1 MSYGRLTDVDVRVA
15 NPPTFCFSFLLFH
28 QSWKKALPT
37 PPFLEGS
44 QLQSSTAKAPTFLSL
59 PLHIRVPRYL
69 RIDSDLEPLE
79 EGEWRSLSS
88 TPAFLWEGPRPLP
101 GWNMVEI
108 DMERSVTGAAAVIT
122 FETANRIHTVELPLR
137 AGKITRRMVR
147 VPRGVRRIT
156 LCPINSRG
164 TFRLKHFRLVWLT
177 PSFAKDRLVQRLVTA
192 HRHFRGLPKADVT
205 HAIQQE
211 VQQTRERW
219 SVVALRHYDSTFI
232 SLCSKHNYQQWIDMV
247 ESLGQGLSNVAGAAP
262 LTTEPVPEVVFSLGL
277 ILEENV
283 TREAFGNSLASLM
296 EQTYSQWQL
305 VVSAPE
311 MTSESHTWLAA
322 LCESDARILL
332 LAGDSAGASEG
343 IATQLEVISNAMVG
357 DWLGLLTTGATL
369 SPDALMRFAH
379 LLGEKPQAGFLY
391 CDEDRLDAAG
401 HRHSPN
407 FKPGWNPDLLL
418 STPYLGHLGLW
429 SREQWQGCRRS
440 LGGENIATM
449 QATDLIHQ
457 LALELI
463 APAHKSHQ
471 TLAWRVPQILL
482 HVRDA
487 SLSPAMAAPGVPEI
501 RHLARVSD
509 YLARQGGAAVAEPGN
524 VLIEANDVASE
535 TAENVRVR
543 WQLPD
548 SQPLVSLLVPTRDGV
563 DILKPC
569 VDAIL
574 AHTNYRHFELLILDN
589 QSECP
594 VTLEYMRD
602 VVNRDERVRVLHWDQ
617 PFNYS
622 AINNFGAREARGD
635 IIGLVNNDIEPMNGE
650 WLTEMVSQVC
660 RSDIGCVGAKLYY
673 PNGTI
678 QHAGVIL
685 GLGSIAGHAHRFFHR
700 NEDGF
705 QGRLKSTQNLSAVTA
720 ACLLLRRSVFEEVNG
735 LNEEK
740 LAVAYNDVD
749 LCLKV
754 REAGY
759 RNLWTPYAELY
770 HHESISRGADD
781 TPKKRARWLSECEY
795 MRSTWAEQLD
805 NDPAYNPNLTLV
817 HEDFSLR

>member
-1 MSYGRLTDVDVRVA
+1 
-15 NPPTFCFSFLLFH
+15 LL
-28 QSWKKALPT
+28 T

-44 QLQSSTAKAPTFLSL
+44 QLQSSAAKAPTFLSL

-69 RIDSDLEPLE
+69 RIDSDLAPLDD
-79 EGEWRSLSS
+79 GEWRSLSS

-122 FETANRIHTVELPLR
+122 FETVDRIHTVELPLR
-137 AGKITRRMVR
+137 AGKITRRMLR

-177 PSFAKDRLVQRLVTA
+177 PGFAKDRLIQRLVTA
-192 HRHFRGLPKADVT
+192 HRHFRGLPKLEVT
-205 HAIQQE
+205 RAIQQE
-211 VQQTRERW
+211 VQQTGEKW

-247 ESLGQGLSNVAGAAP
+247 ESLGQSLTNVTATARSAA
-262 LTTEPVPEVVFSLGL
+262 ESDVEMVFSLGML
-277 ILEENV
+277 IDENV
-283 TREAFGNSLASLM
+283 TKEAFGNSLASLVA
-296 EQTYSQWQL
+296 QTHMQWEL
-305 VVSAPE
+305 VVSA
-311 MTSESHTWLAA
+311 SNKAVKQRHDWLVVA
-322 LCESDARILL
+322 CESDARVRLL
-332 LAGDSAGASEG
+332 TEEESSSDGVAGQIEAISSEMLGDWVGLMTVGAALASE
-343 IATQLEVISNAMVG
+343 A
-357 DWLGLLTTGATL
+357 L
-369 SPDALMRFAH
+369 SRFVQM
-379 LLGEKPQAGFLY
+379 LGEKPQAGFLY
-391 CDEDRLDAAG
+391 CDEDRLDSAG

-418 STPYLGHLGLW
+418 SKPYLGHLGLW
-429 SREQWQGCRRS
+429 SREQWQVCRHS
-440 LGGENIATM
+440 LGTGHAATVDT
-449 QATDLIHQ
+449 ADLIHQ

-463 APAHKSHQ
+463 EPAHKSHQ
-471 TLAWRVPQILL
+471 SLAWRVPQVLV
-482 HVRDA
+482 H
-487 SLSPAMAAPGVPEI
+487 APDDYLPSAVSDQGSWGT

-509 YLARQGGAAVAEPGN
+509 YLARHDVAAVAEPGK
-524 VLIEANDVASE
+524 VLVEAKDDVG
-535 TAENVRVR
+535 ENVRVR
-543 WQLPD
+543 WQLPE

-563 DILKPC
+563 EILKPC

-574 AHTNYRHFELLILDN
+574 AHTEYRHFELLILDN
-589 QSECP
+589 QSTCP
-594 VTLEYMRD
+594 QTLDYMRE
-602 VVNRDERVRVLHWDQ
+602 VATRDERVRVLHWDE

-635 IIGLVNNDIEPMNGE
+635 IIGLINNDIEPMNGE

-660 RSDIGCVGAKLYY
+660 RPDIGCVGAKLYY

-685 GLGSIAGHAHRFFHR
+685 GLGSIAGHAHRFFNR
-700 NEDGF
+700 DEDGF

-720 ACLLLRRSVFEEVNG
+720 ACLLLRRSVFDEVNG

-795 MRSTWAEQLD
+795 MRTTWAEQLD